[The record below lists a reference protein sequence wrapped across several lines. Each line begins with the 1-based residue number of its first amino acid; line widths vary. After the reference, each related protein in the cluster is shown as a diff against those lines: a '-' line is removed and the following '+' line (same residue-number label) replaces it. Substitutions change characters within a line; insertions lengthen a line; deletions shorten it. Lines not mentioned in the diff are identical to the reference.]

1 MSRSIRGCNDDDE
14 DEVEDDE
21 GEEEEAALTVASI
34 VPSIGSVGCQTTAE
48 LPEEFTMGIHAS
60 ICDGPPLSNLNL
72 VRPSSLRSMDGRAL
86 AAGAMP

>member
-1 MSRSIRGCNDDDE
+1 MSRSIRGCNDDD
-14 DEVEDDE
+14 DDD
-21 GEEEEAALTVASI
+21 EEEEEEEEDALTVASM